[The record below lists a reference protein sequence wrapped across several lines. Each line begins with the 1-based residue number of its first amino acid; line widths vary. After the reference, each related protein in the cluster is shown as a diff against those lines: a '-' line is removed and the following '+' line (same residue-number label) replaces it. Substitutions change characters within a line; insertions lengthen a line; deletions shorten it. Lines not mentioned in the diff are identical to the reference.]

1 MECGYARL
9 TVWFADPFWV
19 GVYEREAEGR
29 LEVCRHTFGAEP
41 KDGEVWQWLLSAWRG
56 LDFSPAVEAPRRPS
70 GRENPKRARRQARNR
85 PEKTGAGTKAQQAL
99 QLQREVRRA
108 ERAQRHRQRDAAE
121 EERRFRLRQE
131 RKKEKRPGAET
142 PPPPGH
148 KDGPAPGPLPP
159 GASYILRPHKP
170 GPGAYPVPEVMGL
183 VGIVALEE
191 RRGRRPV
198 VTEER
203 VLGLR
208 CLRVSVPVRPGL
220 REDRRKRRAEQGA
233 AALYRAGV
241 RRALTAED
249 FPDWP
254 ALEGQGLRSVD
265 PEPFCQAI
273 AVPLA
278 LAALR
283 RAGIL
288 RVRATVALS
297 GPRVSRPLFAAAERL
312 CPQVRH
318 LVVDVPGEGE
328 ELAAWLREE
337 YGAAVLRPGG
347 AAPDVTLAFGPGGE
361 ERGRVL
367 RLYGPAPG
375 LAGLRPIPE
384 EGGLPPDLA
393 PLPLLSLLWECGRLT
408 EGQIR
413 IHAT

>member
-1 MECGYARL
+1 
-9 TVWFADPFWV
+9 
-19 GVYEREAEGR
+19 
-29 LEVCRHTFGAEP
+29 
-41 KDGEVWQWLLSAWRG
+41 
-56 LDFSPAVEAPRRPS
+56 
-70 GRENPKRARRQARNR
+70 
-85 PEKTGAGTKAQQAL
+85 
-99 QLQREVRRA
+99 
-108 ERAQRHRQRDAAE
+108 
-121 EERRFRLRQE
+121 
-131 RKKEKRPGAET
+131 
-142 PPPPGH
+142 
-148 KDGPAPGPLPP
+148 
-159 GASYILRPHKP
+159 
-170 GPGAYPVPEVMGL
+170 MGL
-183 VGIVALEE
+183 E

-297 GPRVSRPLFAAAERL
+297 GPRVSRPLFAAAARL

-328 ELAAWLREE
+328 ELAASLREE

-361 ERGRVL
+361 ERGTVL

-375 LAGLRPIPE
+375 LAGLRPILE

>member
-1 MECGYARL
+1 M
-9 TVWFADPFWV
+9 
-19 GVYEREAEGR
+19 
-29 LEVCRHTFGAEP
+29 TFGAEP
-41 KDGEVWQWLLSAWRG
+41 KEYEVYAFVLKTWSRWQ
-56 LDFSPAVEAPRRPS
+56 FSPAVEAQGWAARQS
-70 GRENPKRARRQARNR
+70 NPKRRQREIRRQLQSS
-85 PEKTGAGTKAQQAL
+85 GVGTKAQQAL
-99 QLQREVRRA
+99 QLQREARRA

-121 EERRFRLRQE
+121 EERRL
-131 RKKEKRPGAET
+131 
-142 PPPPGH
+142 PPPPGE
-148 KDGPAPGPLPP
+148 KEGEAPGALTP
-159 GASYILRPHKP
+159 GASDILRPHKP

-220 REDRRKRRAEQGA
+220 RDDRRKRRAEQGA

-297 GPRVSRPLFAAAERL
+297 GPRVSRPLFAAAARL

-361 ERGRVL
+361 ERGTVL

>member
-70 GRENPKRARRQARNR
+70 GRENPKRVRRQARNR
-85 PEKTGAGTKAQQAL
+85 PEKTGVGTKAQQAL
-99 QLQREVRRA
+99 QLQREARRA

-131 RKKEKRPGAET
+131 KKKEKRG
-142 PPPPGH
+142 G
-148 KDGPAPGPLPP
+148 GPAPA
-159 GASYILRPHKP
+159 ASYILRPHKP

-361 ERGRVL
+361 ERGTVL
-367 RLYGPAPG
+367 RLYGPVPG
-375 LAGLRPIPE
+375 LAGLRPILE

>member
-1 MECGYARL
+1 
-9 TVWFADPFWV
+9 
-19 GVYEREAEGR
+19 
-29 LEVCRHTFGAEP
+29 
-41 KDGEVWQWLLSAWRG
+41 
-56 LDFSPAVEAPRRPS
+56 
-70 GRENPKRARRQARNR
+70 
-85 PEKTGAGTKAQQAL
+85 
-99 QLQREVRRA
+99 
-108 ERAQRHRQRDAAE
+108 
-121 EERRFRLRQE
+121 
-131 RKKEKRPGAET
+131 PGAL
-142 PPPPGH
+142 
-148 KDGPAPGPLPP
+148 AP

-220 REDRRKRRAEQGA
+220 RDDRRKRRAEQGA

-297 GPRVSRPLFAAAERL
+297 GPRVSRPLFAAAARL

-361 ERGRVL
+361 ERGTVL
-367 RLYGPAPG
+367 RLYGPVPG
-375 LAGLRPIPE
+375 LAGLRPILE

>member
-70 GRENPKRARRQARNR
+70 GRENPKRTRRQARNR
-85 PEKTGAGTKAQQAL
+85 PEKTGAGTKSQQAL
-99 QLQREVRRA
+99 QLQREARRV

-131 RKKEKRPGAET
+131 KKKEKRRGAQ
-142 PPPPGH
+142 PP
-148 KDGPAPGPLPP
+148 
-159 GASYILRPHKP
+159 YILRPHKP

-297 GPRVSRPLFAAAERL
+297 GPRVSRPLFAAAARL

-361 ERGRVL
+361 ERGTVL

-375 LAGLRPIPE
+375 LAGLRPILE

>member
-70 GRENPKRARRQARNR
+70 GRENPKRVRRQVRNR

-99 QLQREVRRA
+99 QLQREARRA

-131 RKKEKRPGAET
+131 KKKEKRRGA
-142 PPPPGH
+142 
-148 KDGPAPGPLPP
+148 LPP
-159 GASYILRPHKP
+159 AASYILRPHKP

-408 EGQIR
+408 EGQIQ

>member
-1 MECGYARL
+1 M
-9 TVWFADPFWV
+9 
-19 GVYEREAEGR
+19 
-29 LEVCRHTFGAEP
+29 
-41 KDGEVWQWLLSAWRG
+41 
-56 LDFSPAVEAPRRPS
+56 
-70 GRENPKRARRQARNR
+70 
-85 PEKTGAGTKAQQAL
+85 
-99 QLQREVRRA
+99 
-108 ERAQRHRQRDAAE
+108 
-121 EERRFRLRQE
+121 
-131 RKKEKRPGAET
+131 
-142 PPPPGH
+142 
-148 KDGPAPGPLPP
+148 
-159 GASYILRPHKP
+159 
-170 GPGAYPVPEVMGL
+170 
-183 VGIVALEE
+183 
-191 RRGRRPV
+191 
-198 VTEER
+198 
-203 VLGLR
+203 
-208 CLRVSVPVRPGL
+208 
-220 REDRRKRRAEQGA
+220 
-233 AALYRAGV
+233 
-241 RRALTAED
+241 
-249 FPDWP
+249 
-254 ALEGQGLRSVD
+254 D

-367 RLYGPAPG
+367 RLYGLKC
-375 LAGLRPIPE
+375 LANNSPIPE

-408 EGQIR
+408 EGLIQ

>member
-1 MECGYARL
+1 
-9 TVWFADPFWV
+9 
-19 GVYEREAEGR
+19 
-29 LEVCRHTFGAEP
+29 
-41 KDGEVWQWLLSAWRG
+41 
-56 LDFSPAVEAPRRPS
+56 
-70 GRENPKRARRQARNR
+70 
-85 PEKTGAGTKAQQAL
+85 
-99 QLQREVRRA
+99 
-108 ERAQRHRQRDAAE
+108 
-121 EERRFRLRQE
+121 
-131 RKKEKRPGAET
+131 
-142 PPPPGH
+142 
-148 KDGPAPGPLPP
+148 
-159 GASYILRPHKP
+159 
-170 GPGAYPVPEVMGL
+170 MGL
-183 VGIVALEE
+183 VGIVELEE

-361 ERGRVL
+361 ERGTVL

-408 EGQIR
+408 EGQIQ

>member
-70 GRENPKRARRQARNR
+70 GRENPKRVRRQARNR
-85 PEKTGAGTKAQQAL
+85 PEKTGVGTKAQQAL
-99 QLQREVRRA
+99 QLQREARRA

-131 RKKEKRPGAET
+131 KKKEKRGGG
-142 PPPPGH
+142 PPPP
-148 KDGPAPGPLPP
+148 P
-159 GASYILRPHKP
+159 ASYILRPHKP

-361 ERGRVL
+361 ERGTVL
-367 RLYGPAPG
+367 RLYGPVPG
-375 LAGLRPIPE
+375 LAGLRPILE

>member
-1 MECGYARL
+1 
-9 TVWFADPFWV
+9 
-19 GVYEREAEGR
+19 
-29 LEVCRHTFGAEP
+29 
-41 KDGEVWQWLLSAWRG
+41 
-56 LDFSPAVEAPRRPS
+56 
-70 GRENPKRARRQARNR
+70 
-85 PEKTGAGTKAQQAL
+85 
-99 QLQREVRRA
+99 
-108 ERAQRHRQRDAAE
+108 
-121 EERRFRLRQE
+121 
-131 RKKEKRPGAET
+131 
-142 PPPPGH
+142 
-148 KDGPAPGPLPP
+148 
-159 GASYILRPHKP
+159 
-170 GPGAYPVPEVMGL
+170 MGL

-220 REDRRKRRAEQGA
+220 RDDRRKRRAEQGA

-265 PEPFCQAI
+265 LEPFCQAI

-297 GPRVSRPLFAAAERL
+297 GPRVSRPLFAAAARL

-318 LVVDVPGEGE
+318 LVVDVPGEGRN
-328 ELAAWLREE
+328 WR
-337 YGAAVLRPGG
+337 
-347 AAPDVTLAFGPGGE
+347 
-361 ERGRVL
+361 RGCGRSMA
-367 RLYGPAPG
+367 RRCCGPAG
-375 LAGLRPIPE
+375 RPP
-384 EGGLPPDLA
+384 
-393 PLPLLSLLWECGRLT
+393 T
-408 EGQIR
+408 
-413 IHAT
+413 

>member
-1 MECGYARL
+1 
-9 TVWFADPFWV
+9 
-19 GVYEREAEGR
+19 
-29 LEVCRHTFGAEP
+29 
-41 KDGEVWQWLLSAWRG
+41 
-56 LDFSPAVEAPRRPS
+56 
-70 GRENPKRARRQARNR
+70 
-85 PEKTGAGTKAQQAL
+85 
-99 QLQREVRRA
+99 
-108 ERAQRHRQRDAAE
+108 
-121 EERRFRLRQE
+121 
-131 RKKEKRPGAET
+131 
-142 PPPPGH
+142 
-148 KDGPAPGPLPP
+148 
-159 GASYILRPHKP
+159 
-170 GPGAYPVPEVMGL
+170 MGL

-220 REDRRKRRAEQGA
+220 QDDRRKRRAEQGA

-297 GPRVSRPLFAAAERL
+297 GPRVSRPLFAVAARL

-361 ERGRVL
+361 ERGTVL
-367 RLYGPAPG
+367 RLYGPVPG
-375 LAGLRPIPE
+375 LAGLRPILE

>member
-70 GRENPKRARRQARNR
+70 GRENPKRTRRQARNR
-85 PEKTGAGTKAQQAL
+85 PEKTGAGTKSQQAL
-99 QLQREVRRA
+99 QLQREARRV

-131 RKKEKRPGAET
+131 KKKEKRGA
-142 PPPPGH
+142 
-148 KDGPAPGPLPP
+148 LPP

-297 GPRVSRPLFAAAERL
+297 GPRVSRPLFAAAARL

-361 ERGRVL
+361 ERGTVL

-375 LAGLRPIPE
+375 LAGLRPILE

>member
-70 GRENPKRARRQARNR
+70 GRENPKRVRRQARNR
-85 PEKTGAGTKAQQAL
+85 PEKTGVGTKAQQAL
-99 QLQREVRRA
+99 QLQREARRA

-121 EERRFRLRQE
+121 EERRFRIRQE
-131 RKKEKRPGAET
+131 KKKEKRGGGG
-142 PPPPGH
+142 PPPP
-148 KDGPAPGPLPP
+148 PA
-159 GASYILRPHKP
+159 SDVLRPHKP

-297 GPRVSRPLFAAAERL
+297 GPRVSRPLFAAAARL

-361 ERGRVL
+361 ERGTVL
-367 RLYGPAPG
+367 RLYGPVPG
-375 LAGLRPIPE
+375 LAGLRPILE

>member
-1 MECGYARL
+1 
-9 TVWFADPFWV
+9 
-19 GVYEREAEGR
+19 
-29 LEVCRHTFGAEP
+29 
-41 KDGEVWQWLLSAWRG
+41 
-56 LDFSPAVEAPRRPS
+56 
-70 GRENPKRARRQARNR
+70 
-85 PEKTGAGTKAQQAL
+85 
-99 QLQREVRRA
+99 
-108 ERAQRHRQRDAAE
+108 
-121 EERRFRLRQE
+121 
-131 RKKEKRPGAET
+131 
-142 PPPPGH
+142 
-148 KDGPAPGPLPP
+148 
-159 GASYILRPHKP
+159 
-170 GPGAYPVPEVMGL
+170 MGL

-318 LVVDVPGEGE
+318 LVVDVPGEG
-328 ELAAWLREE
+328 WNWR
-337 YGAAVLRPGG
+337 
-347 AAPDVTLAFGPGGE
+347 
-361 ERGRVL
+361 RGCGRSMA
-367 RLYGPAPG
+367 RRCCGPAG
-375 LAGLRPIPE
+375 RPP
-384 EGGLPPDLA
+384 
-393 PLPLLSLLWECGRLT
+393 T
-408 EGQIR
+408 
-413 IHAT
+413 

>member
-70 GRENPKRARRQARNR
+70 GRENPKRVRRQVRNR

-99 QLQREVRRA
+99 QLQREARRA

-131 RKKEKRPGAET
+131 KKKEKPRGA
-142 PPPPGH
+142 
-148 KDGPAPGPLPP
+148 LPP
-159 GASYILRPHKP
+159 AASYILRPHKP

-220 REDRRKRRAEQGA
+220 RDDRRKRRAEQGA

-297 GPRVSRPLFAAAERL
+297 GPRVSRPLFAAAARL

-361 ERGRVL
+361 ERGTVL
-367 RLYGPAPG
+367 RLYGPVPG
-375 LAGLRPIPE
+375 LAGLRPILE

>member
-1 MECGYARL
+1 
-9 TVWFADPFWV
+9 
-19 GVYEREAEGR
+19 
-29 LEVCRHTFGAEP
+29 
-41 KDGEVWQWLLSAWRG
+41 
-56 LDFSPAVEAPRRPS
+56 
-70 GRENPKRARRQARNR
+70 
-85 PEKTGAGTKAQQAL
+85 
-99 QLQREVRRA
+99 
-108 ERAQRHRQRDAAE
+108 
-121 EERRFRLRQE
+121 
-131 RKKEKRPGAET
+131 
-142 PPPPGH
+142 
-148 KDGPAPGPLPP
+148 
-159 GASYILRPHKP
+159 
-170 GPGAYPVPEVMGL
+170 MGL

-220 REDRRKRRAEQGA
+220 RDDRRKRRAEQGA

-265 PEPFCQAI
+265 LEPFCQAI

-408 EGQIR
+408 EGQIQ